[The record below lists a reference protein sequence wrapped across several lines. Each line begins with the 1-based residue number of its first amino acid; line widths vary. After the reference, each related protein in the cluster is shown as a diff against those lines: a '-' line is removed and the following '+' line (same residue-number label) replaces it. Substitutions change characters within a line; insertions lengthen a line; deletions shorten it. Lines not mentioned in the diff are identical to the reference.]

1 MSATLDRP
9 AFIRRNTRPLPV
21 PQAPEIT
28 LHMADDATELWQKTE
43 ADLGQLNLPPPFWAF
58 AWAGGQ
64 ALARYLLDH
73 PEAVS
78 GARVL
83 DFASGSGLVA
93 IAAALSG
100 GLSVEAADIDAFAL
114 DAIALNAA
122 TNGVVLRPRG
132 EDLVGHDEG
141 WDVVL
146 AADIFYERDTAG
158 AVTSWLKGLA
168 ARGARVLVG
177 DPGRSYF
184 DASALEQLASYDVPV
199 LRSLEDADT
208 KRSGVWRFK
217 T

>member
-1 MSATLDRP
+1 MSPILDRP
-9 AFIRRNTRPLPV
+9 DFIRRNTRPSPV

-28 LHMADDATELWQKTE
+28 LYMADDATELWQKTE
-43 ADLGQLNLPPPFWAF
+43 TDLGLLDLPPPFWAF

-64 ALARYLLDH
+64 ALARYLLDNSD
-73 PEAVS
+73 VVR

-100 GLSVEAADIDAFAL
+100 AASVEAADIDAFAL
-114 DAIALNAA
+114 NAIALNGAI
-122 TNGVVLRPRG
+122 NGVDLKPRG
-132 EDLVGHDEG
+132 DDLVGRDEG

-158 AVTSWLKGLA
+158 AVTSWLKSLA

-184 DASALEQLASYDVPV
+184 DLAAFEPLASYDVPV
-199 LRSLEDADT
+199 MRSLEDADT

-217 T
+217 F

>member
-1 MSATLDRP
+1 MSPILDRP
-9 AFIRRNTRPLPV
+9 DFIRRNTRPGPV

-28 LHMADDATELWQKTE
+28 LYMADDATELWQKTE
-43 ADLGQLNLPPPFWAF
+43 TDLGLLDLPPPFWAF

-64 ALARYLLDH
+64 ALARYLLDDSD
-73 PEAVS
+73 VVR

-100 GLSVEAADIDAFAL
+100 AASVEAADIDAFAL
-114 DAIALNAA
+114 DAIALNGAI
-122 TNGVVLRPRG
+122 NGVDLKPRG
-132 EDLVGHDEG
+132 DDLVGRDEG

-158 AVTSWLKGLA
+158 AVTSWLKSLA

-184 DASALEQLASYDVPV
+184 DISAFESLASYEVPV
-199 LRSLEDADT
+199 MRSLEDADK

-217 T
+217 I